1 MLGVQFLVVGILL
14 VTLAWP
20 QLPFSRMIISGGLVL
35 ADWLDQHC
43 TRVRGLLGIGLALL
57 LFAVIWALQGDAPM
71 FLAMILP
78 ELSAWFATFE
88 IATLTEAVVGLGSAI
103 VAARAAGLHN
113 YLRGRVRA
121 HRSRPAR
128 NPIRQPVNDDDRI
141 WSLLVAA

>member
-1 MLGVQFLVVGILL
+1 MSFAIKLRFYDVICVQQKESQSF
-14 VTLAWP
+14 
-20 QLPFSRMIISGGLVL
+20 
-35 ADWLDQHC
+35 
-43 TRVRGLLGIGLALL
+43 
-57 LFAVIWALQGDAPM
+57 
-71 FLAMILP
+71 AMILP